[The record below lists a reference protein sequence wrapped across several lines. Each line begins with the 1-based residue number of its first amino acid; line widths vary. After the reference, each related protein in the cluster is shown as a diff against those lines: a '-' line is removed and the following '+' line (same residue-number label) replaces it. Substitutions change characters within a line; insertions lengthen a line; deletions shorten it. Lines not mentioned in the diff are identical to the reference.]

1 VKILSH
7 RIRHRAII
15 ETDAF
20 DLKDGDDVMALAMM
34 TAVEITGDP
43 HAGMDITN
51 ATAKRIM
58 NGIYEVLWEEEA
70 EATDE

>member
-20 DLKDGDDVMALAMM
+20 DLEDGDDVMALAMM
-34 TAVEITGDP
+34 AAVELTGDP
-43 HAGMDITN
+43 HAGMDIMN
-51 ATAKRIM
+51 ATARRIM

-70 EATDE
+70 GNDA